1 MVHIHTVHVWRSLP
15 DYTSSLCDDHFLI
28 HTSPSYLQ
36 GVEDDNETLNSQ
48 ISLLEDQLKM
58 ASVAS
63 KRKVEGIEIK
73 HSELGEKLQELL
85 RLHKDIAT
93 DLVAWAMLLKV
104 LLIIVMSVLWN
115 IIFHSLWRTL
125 LVW

>member
-1 MVHIHTVHVWRSLP
+1 MDIWYKVIWKAGMLKLLVSWRSLP
-15 DYTSSLCDDHFLI
+15 SIYPLAKTTFTWLIPFSL
-28 HTSPSYLQ
+28 TQ
-36 GVEDDNETLNSQ
+36 AVEDDNETLSSQ

-73 HSELGEKLQELL
+73 HKELGEKLQELL

-93 DLVAWAMLLKV
+93 DLVA
-104 LLIIVMSVLWN
+104 
-115 IIFHSLWRTL
+115 
-125 LVW
+125 

>member
-1 MVHIHTVHVWRSLP
+1 MWRPLP
-15 DYTSSLCDDHFLI
+15 CTPSLCGDHFLT
-28 HTSPSYLQ
+28 HTSPSYYPQ
-36 GVEDDNETLNSQ
+36 AVEDDNETLNSQ

-73 HSELGEKLQELL
+73 HKELGEKLQELL

-93 DLVAWAMLLKV
+93 DLLA
-104 LLIIVMSVLWN
+104 
-115 IIFHSLWRTL
+115 
-125 LVW
+125 